1 MISFQLGIKKALPMV
16 VKSTIGRAFINF
28 DFNNIW
34 VILNHL
40 C

>member
-1 MISFQLGIKKALPMV
+1 MMSFQLGSKKALPAV
-16 VKSTIGRAFINF
+16 VKSTIGRAYINF

-34 VILNHL
+34 VILNHW